1 VLAQAPGKLQRP
13 LALLERVA
21 GLELGADDGTDEQG
35 S

>member
-21 GLELGADDGTDEQG
+21 GMELGADDEA
-35 S
+35 